1 MNRLHKR
8 KIFYKKRKLKKD
20 NKEDLSNIKSS
31 RFLGYCPKCRFLI
44 NKKDLETK
52 LIFVCPG
59 CGKRARIKL
68 LQKEIRRENLTK
80 KEYLEN
86 TVNADYHDMPTLN
99 EHDPGDLKVI
109 L

>member
-1 MNRLHKR
+1 MNYHCLHNK
-8 KIFYKKRKLKKD
+8 KKEVIFD
-20 NKEDLSNIKSS
+20 FSNVKSS

-52 LIFVCPG
+52 FIFVCPG
-59 CGKRARIKL
+59 CGKRARIKF
-68 LQKEIRRENLTK
+68 LQKKINRENLTK

-86 TVNADYHDMPTLN
+86 TINADHHDMPALN